1 MKEAQIIQAK
11 ISSSQLFNNDING
24 KSCLKTAYAA
34 CRYIYGIIH
43 DSLISQFGWRR
54 ALESKSFSLPTILE
68 GTRGY

>member
-1 MKEAQIIQAK
+1 MREAQTAQSK

-24 KSCLKTAYAA
+24 KSCLKTVYAA
-34 CRYIYGIIH
+34 CRYIYNIFF
-43 DSLISQFGWRR
+43 SSAVSQFGWGK